1 MRISD
6 WSSDVCSSDLD
17 ERIDLALDLVIDA
30 LACVKG
36 HAAAVAGLH
45 FAGDATGVIGGIEP
59 LDRPRARFRG
69 QNVAPDGL
77 DIAAQRRHATQP
89 GHEHPPHQSLSN
101 PISPSNRTPSLPA
114 SRPSPGREID

>member
-77 DIAAQRRHATQP
+77 DIAARSEERRV
-89 GHEHPPHQSLSN
+89 GKEGV
-101 PISPSNRTPSLPA
+101 
-114 SRPSPGREID
+114 SPGRFWWVPYH

>member
-1 MRISD
+1 MVRRPPRSNRTDTLFPYTTLFRSVLDRLTGRVDSID
-6 WSSDVCSSDLD
+6 D

-77 DIAAQRRHATQP
+77 DIAAQRRHETQP
-89 GHEHPPHQSLSN
+89 GQ
-101 PISPSNRTPSLPA
+101 I
-114 SRPSPGREID
+114 GRAHV

>member
-77 DIAAQRRHATQP
+77 DIAAQRRP
-89 GHEHPPHQSLSN
+89 E
-101 PISPSNRTPSLPA
+101 TPQNGRA
-114 SRPSPGREID
+114 SCRERVCQYV